1 MANKFYNIKTG
12 KFNLSAIMTAAWA
25 EMTRS
30 SIHKRLSM
38 RLGVIWAEAKAE
50 KANSQ
55 RTAPQ
60 QEAFALRNE
69 ATLIQMKTRMSVA
82 DFTRVDELN
91 SRANALAA

>member
-1 MANKFYNIKTG
+1 MANRFYNPITG

-25 EMTRS
+25 GMARS

-38 RLGVIWAEAKAE
+38 RLGVIWAEAQAE

-55 RTAPQ
+55 LTAPQ
-60 QEAFALRNE
+60 QEATALRIE
-69 ATLIQMKTRMSVA
+69 ATLIQMKTRMSVV

-91 SRANALAA
+91 SRANTIAA